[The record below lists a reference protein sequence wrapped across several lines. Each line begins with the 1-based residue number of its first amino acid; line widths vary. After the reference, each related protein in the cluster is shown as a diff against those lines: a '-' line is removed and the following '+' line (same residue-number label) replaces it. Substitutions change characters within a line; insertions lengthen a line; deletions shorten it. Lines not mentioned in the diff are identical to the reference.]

1 MTRIKQ
7 KLFSRRG
14 SSMIL
19 ALVFL
24 LFCTFVG
31 GSVLAIAT
39 ANSARIKH
47 LTAEEQQFLNQ
58 RSAVRVMQDALTK
71 SYRPAAGADPI
82 TPPQVRLTVHVVTTT
97 TQVVELLDG
106 GGREPV
112 GDPVKTIQ
120 FAFSA
125 VESDTKPAIQRLVYE
140 SAIRRV
146 LDMYDYNATLDTVAL
161 ENLEFLPLTGS
172 DTVTLDDLGDLW
184 LTTSDGSQLQ
194 ITLTDTSNVV
204 PDDSVTAQ
212 VICQGGDDPY
222 HFWVTFGE
230 NGQDAQVSLR
240 MLAMISQRPG
250 QQGAPRY
257 ENEREENGATLAD
270 MKTDSTVTITITWE
284 SPAIV
289 KGGID

>member
-71 SYRPAAGADPI
+71 SYCPAAGADPI

-161 ENLEFLPLTGS
+161 ENLEFLPLTCN

-194 ITLTDTSNVV
+194 ITLTDTSNGVL
-204 PDDSVTAQ
+204 DNSVTAQ
-212 VICQGGDDPY
+212 VI
-222 HFWVTFGE
+222 
-230 NGQDAQVSLR
+230 
-240 MLAMISQRPG
+240 
-250 QQGAPRY
+250 
-257 ENEREENGATLAD
+257 
-270 MKTDSTVTITITWE
+270 
-284 SPAIV
+284 
-289 KGGID
+289 